1 MADLDTAD
9 DLDMLE
15 WARAER
21 FDDFALMC
29 CRKPHL
35 SLLSDPDQFSVT
47 QRAGRMGPVLLS
59 EILVGSDLSMAC
71 GDMCDAYRVL
81 VLVTGHTECV
91 HRGVSVSAGPGSAA
105 VYAPEG
111 LSAARWEAGSRIVCF
126 KIDRRTVNDALSDAL
141 GRQVMSRVDFTPI
154 MPITA
159 APTRSWINMLL
170 LFKEQLFRPD
180 SLINQPLVGL
190 PFVDSLVR
198 GFLLAAHHSHR
209 YALTTGER
217 LAAPRTFRK
226 AVEIIEGEAHL
237 PLTVSSIAARCGV
250 SVRSLQQDFRRHMG
264 ASPMAYLRE
273 VRLRRAHQSLLESDP
288 STTSVASVAYHWGFT
303 NLGRFAAAHTA
314 RYDEPPA
321 ATLRSKAFRR
331 SRANRGW
338 IETRS

>member
-1 MADLDTAD
+1 
-9 DLDMLE
+9 
-15 WARAER
+15 
-21 FDDFALMC
+21 
-29 CRKPHL
+29 
-35 SLLSDPDQFSVT
+35 
-47 QRAGRMGPVLLS
+47 MGPVLLS

-105 VYAPEG
+105 VFAPEG

-209 YALTTGER
+209 YFLTTGER

-226 AVEIIEGEAHL
+226 AVEMIEEEAHL

-250 SVRSLQQDFRRHMG
+250 SVRS
-264 ASPMAYLRE
+264 
-273 VRLRRAHQSLLESDP
+273 
-288 STTSVASVAYHWGFT
+288 
-303 NLGRFAAAHTA
+303 
-314 RYDEPPA
+314 
-321 ATLRSKAFRR
+321 
-331 SRANRGW
+331 
-338 IETRS
+338 